1 MDVSKERRRLTVS
14 RVDSTGQRGGTT
26 AGEDWWQSTLEE
38 LEKTYPGKKVL
49 ARRSQLDK
57 DGARRKSFQ
66 EKDQSSDGVTQEA
79 SLPGIGMVCKKGLKP
94 EAPNQDSY
102 AFLSVE
108 DEFALYG
115 VFDGHGPYGHN
126 VSDRA
131 RDVLVGKF
139 IQHKDRDT
147 DTRKAFEETFM
158 ETQTMVV
165 AQLKDQSANSG
176 STCTMAFHD
185 MKKNTIVMAHVG
197 DSRGVMAMK
206 KKKATEKYDKTE
218 ALTVD
223 HKPELPEEKSRI
235 EKNGGR
241 VVFDGYF
248 NYRVFAKAGMY
259 PGLNMSRALGDHV
272 AHKEAGLTALPE
284 VKVIDLN
291 ACAKDYEHVK
301 LILCSDGVWEFITS
315 EAVVDFLGERD
326 QQKAAQTLATE
337 SFNLWMKDSDN
348 EVSDDITVI
357 LVDIDLQPP
366 A

>member
-14 RVDSTGQRGGTT
+14 RVDSTGQRGRAS
-26 AGEDWWQSTLEE
+26 AGEDWWGSTIE
-38 LEKTYPGKKVL
+38 LLDQKYSGKKIL

-57 DGARRKSFQ
+57 DGAKRQSFH
-66 EKDQSSDGVTQEA
+66 EKDQSSEGVAQEA
-79 SLPGIGMVCKKGLKP
+79 LLPGIGMVCKKGMKP

-102 AFLSVE
+102 AFLSV
-108 DEFALYG
+108 DGEFALYG

-131 RDVLVGKF
+131 RDILVAKF
-139 IQHKDRDT
+139 LQHEERDT
-147 DTRKAFEETFM
+147 DTKKAFEFAFV
-158 ETQTMVV
+158 ETQNMVV
-165 AQLKDQSANSG
+165 SQLKDQANNSG

-206 KKKATEKYDKTE
+206 KKKASAKYDKTE

-284 VKVIDLN
+284 IKVLDLN
-291 ACAKDYEHVK
+291 AYAQDYEHIK
-301 LILCSDGVWEFITS
+301 LIICSDGVWEFITS
-315 EAVVDFLGERD
+315 EAVVDWIGDKD
-326 QQKAAQTLATE
+326 QQQAAQALAHE
-337 SFNLWMKDSDN
+337 SYKLWMKDSDD
-348 EVSDDITVI
+348 EISDDITVI
-357 LVDIDLQPP
+357 LVDIDLQAP